1 MGNTFCH
8 RATILDLF
16 RYINYNKMN
25 STQFLYIIFLCFF
38 NINISFSQKTERIGY
53 INMEYI
59 LSQMEDYKTA
69 NQQLEEKI
77 GKWKNE
83 IEVKKAEINI
93 LKDSLEIERPLLTFE
108 IIQDRESEI
117 EFEENQLNDYQ
128 LKRFGVNGD
137 WVTQELLLIRPIQDQ
152 VLNVVETISKQKKF
166 DKIFDQS
173 ADAIMFYSEKK
184 YDISDLVLKSI
195 LKTEKLE
202 KLKLEFE
209 DEKTNPEYEAKK
221 KQIEETKA
229 IKAAEVKAR
238 RELLLKQRD
247 EKRKAYQKRRDS
259 LLELRKKKNN
269 PKKSS
274 K

>member
-8 RATILDLF
+8 RTTILDLF

-25 STQFLYIIFLCFF
+25 RTQFLHIIFLFF
-38 NINISFSQKTERIGY
+38 LSINISFSQKAERIGY

-77 GKWKNE
+77 GKWKSE
-83 IEVKKAEINI
+83 IEVIKTDIKV
-93 LKDSLEIERPLLTFE
+93 LKDSLEIERPLLTYD
-108 IIQDRESEI
+108 IIEDRESEI
-117 EFEENQLNDYQ
+117 KFEEKQLNDYQ
-128 LKRFGVNGD
+128 IKRFGVNGD

-195 LKTEKLE
+195 LRTEKLE

-209 DEKTNPEYEAKK
+209 DEKVNPEYEAKK
-221 KQIEETKA
+221 KLIEETKA
-229 IKAAEVKAR
+229 KKAKEVKAK
-238 RELLLKQRD
+238 RELLLRQRD

-269 PKKSS
+269 PKKS
-274 K
+274 

>member
-1 MGNTFCH
+1 MKRF
-8 RATILDLF
+8 F
-16 RYINYNKMN
+16 
-25 STQFLYIIFLCFF
+25 FLYLFISCFLTF
-38 NINISFSQKTERIGY
+38 NFSFSQKAERIGY

-69 NQQLEEKI
+69 NAQLEEKI
-77 GKWKNE
+77 GKWKRE
-83 IEVKKAEINI
+83 IEERKTEIKV
-93 LKDSLEIERPLLTFE
+93 LTDSLEIERPLLTYD
-108 IIQDRESEI
+108 IISDRESEI
-117 EFEENQLNDYQ
+117 KFEEEQLNDYQ
-128 LKRFGVNGD
+128 IKRFGVNGD

-173 ADAIMFYSEKK
+173 ADAILFYSEKK

-195 LKTEKLE
+195 LRAEKLE
-202 KLKLEFE
+202 KLNLEFD
-209 DEKTNPEYEAKK
+209 DEKVNSEYEAKK
-221 KQIEETKA
+221 KLLEETKA
-229 IKAAEVKAR
+229 KKAEEVKAK

-269 PKKSS
+269 PKKS
-274 K
+274 